1 MKKRQ
6 ISKKMLNAFL
16 SGELSFLLVAVKKR

>member
-16 SGELSFLLVAVKKR
+16 SGELSSLLVAVKKK

>member
-16 SGELSFLLVAVKKR
+16 SVELSSLLVAVKKR

>member
-16 SGELSFLLVAVKKR
+16 FGELSSLLVAVKKR

>member
-1 MKKRQ
+1 MKKRL

-16 SGELSFLLVAVKKR
+16 SGELSSLLVAVKKR

>member
-6 ISKKMLNAFL
+6 ISKKMLNTFL
-16 SGELSFLLVAVKKR
+16 SGELSSLLVAVKKR